1 MVTLENSTIVIHNER
16 ASLEDKI
23 EIENFIENLV
33 QDGVMVIYVDLT
45 LPVYLP
51 SELLGLLMWKKRE
64 LNEGGRNIVVKK
76 INSTLKSIFDNAR
89 LTDFFE
95 ISNSSIV

>member
-23 EIENFIENLV
+23 EIETYIDSLV
-33 QDGVMVIYVDLT
+33 QEGVQTIIVDLS

-51 SELLGLLMWKKRE
+51 SELLGLLMWKKKE
-64 LNEGGRNIVVKK
+64 LNEEGRTIVISK
-76 INSTLKSIFDNAR
+76 INPTLKAIFDNAR

-95 ISNSSIV
+95 ISSNALI

>member
-1 MVTLENSTIVIHNER
+1 MVTLEDSTIVIHNER

-23 EIENFIENLV
+23 EIENFIETLV
-33 QDGVMVIYVDLT
+33 QEGATVIYVDLA

-51 SELLGLLMWKKRE
+51 SELLGLLMWKKKE
-64 LNEGGRNIVVKK
+64 LNEEGRNIIIKK

-95 ISNSSIV
+95 ISDSSVM